1 MKFNKKVLAA
11 AILGAIAV
19 SGSAFAAPLTVT
31 PKIYAKEIKA
41 TAAAPVV
48 LTGDVAE
55 WEIGY
60 NFTNNEVKYV
70 RAELSG
76 PAIFTA
82 GTTTNMAAGADGV
95 DFVTGAVNGAGTK
108 VLSFAIANDP
118 ATPIVIGDE
127 TADTLLSLGNISI
140 TGTDG
145 PISLTVSLYD
155 QASQAQN
162 GGDLGRITSA
172 SYDTTQ
178 VASFADSFQLTT
190 TATNQNVADVVAD
203 PSFTLF
209 DAAASDDATTLIGTQ
224 ATGLAVVVKDP
235 DGPAGPQTAP
245 LKIDGTAI
253 AIGDVIGTAGNA
265 RWQIAG
271 DFSFAEDVA
280 AGATDPFLPNVDLN
294 GVNVTAA
301 NYSASAGTARW
312 TYTAG
317 GVAGNFLVTVDGDTK
332 IPEAAYTASLITP
345 ANSLAAAYN
354 APVIAP
360 ISAGTIVR
368 NGAEMRAPFVQ
379 VPPAFQSRLVLNNYS
394 NQDVD
399 YEISVLGED
408 GNTITTDAAKLKGT
422 IKANSVFVIDE
433 LNTVLTGFTGDKR
446 GAISVALGATDANV
460 EGLYQI
466 LNRNAGVVTNYT
478 LVRPGQD

>member
-19 SGSAFAAPLTVT
+19 SGSAFAAPLTTVE
-31 PKIYAKEIKA
+31 KIYAKEIKA
-41 TAAAPVV
+41 SAAAPVV

-70 RAELSG
+70 RAELTG

-82 GTTTNMAAGADGV
+82 GTTTSMTAGADNI
-95 DFVTGAVNGAGTK
+95 DFVTGAVNGAGTN

-118 ATPIVIGDE
+118 LTPIGIGDE

-140 TGTDG
+140 TGTGG

-162 GGDLGRITSA
+162 GGDLGKINSA
-172 SYDTTQ
+172 SYDSTV
-178 VASFADSFQLTT
+178 VASFADSFRLVA
-190 TATNQNVADVVAD
+190 TAREEVADVAAD
-203 PSFTLF
+203 PSFTAF
-209 DAAASDDATTLIGTQ
+209 VVNAPTTATAATL
-224 ATGLAVVVKDP
+224 ATGVGLALIDP
-235 DGPAGPQTAP
+235 DGPGAGSQGATLTAAGAEITIANVINAP
-245 LKIDGTAI
+245 ANARYNIAGEFGFAEDLATPPAAFRPNVLLNGTA
-253 AIGDVIGTAGNA
+253 VTAGNVL
-265 RWQIAG
+265 AG
-271 DFSFAEDVA
+271 GNLRFPYAAA
-280 AGATDPFLPNVDLN
+280 AGAFVLN
-294 GVNVTAA
+294 
-301 NYSASAGTARW
+301 
-312 TYTAG
+312 
-317 GVAGNFLVTVDGDTK
+317 VDGDTK
-332 IPEAAYTASLITP
+332 IPEASYTLSLVTP
-345 ANSLAAAYN
+345 TNSLDTTNYN
-354 APVIAP
+354 APVVAP
-360 ISAGTIVR
+360 IPVGSIVR

-408 GNTITTDAAKLKGT
+408 NNTITTDADKLKGT

-433 LNTVLTGFTGDKR
+433 LNTVLTGFTKDRR

-466 LNRNAGVVTNYT
+466 LNRDAGVVTNYT